1 MYSKFVYLC
10 TRMKKTILFS
20 LLLLTLLS
28 ACRDSNKFTVRG
40 HITEAKDSTL
50 VLEHLD
56 ESGAVEEIQ
65 KTRLDEDGTFKLKG
79 LRPANPEFYRL
90 RIADR
95 FINLSIDSTETVAI
109 EASYP
114 NMGTGYT
121 VEGSGPCDTIRL
133 LSLKLWQL
141 DLKTD
146 SIALDRSLTLSQR
159 DDSIQAEILRYK
171 DEVKRRFINGHYGSP
186 ASYYAL
192 FQSINGAR
200 VFDLENDRSDVT
212 WALAVANAWEAAWSD
227 ARRTQSLIEA
237 AQKGWSNTHRRVLE
251 VDINDEKIKQTGI
264 IDMGFPDINGRERRL
279 SSLKGQVVVLDFTA
293 YSMEG
298 SAQRNLE
305 LRSLYNKYHSRGL
318 EIYQVAIDPNEHYW
332 KTACRQLPWVCVWNP
347 NGRLNDIMT
356 IYNIQ
361 RLPTWLLVDR
371 DNNLVGR
378 QEMLGDIESEILK
391 LL

>member
-1 MYSKFVYLC
+1 
-10 TRMKKTILFS
+10 MKKTILFP
-20 LLLLTLLS
+20 LLLSVLLS
-28 ACRDSNKFTVRG
+28 ACHDSSNKFTVRG
-40 HITEAKDSTL
+40 HITEAEDSTL

-56 ESGAVEEIQ
+56 VNGSIEEVRTARLGKDGAFE
-65 KTRLDEDGTFKLKG
+65 LKG
-79 LRPANPEFYRL
+79 ARPANPEFYRL

-95 FINLSIDSTETVAI
+95 FINLSIDSTETVAV

-114 NMGTGYT
+114 NMGTDYT
-121 VEGSGPCDTIRL
+121 VTGSGPCDTIRL

-146 SIALDRSLTLSQR
+146 SIALDRSLTLPQR
-159 DDSIQAEILRYK
+159 DDSIRVEILRYK
-171 DEVKRRFINGHYGSP
+171 DDVKRKFINGHYGSP

-212 WALAVANAWEAAWSD
+212 WALAVANAWESAWPQSP
-227 ARRTQSLIEA
+227 RTQALIEV
-237 AQKGWSNTHRRVLE
+237 AQKGRANTHRRVLE
-251 VDINDEKIKQTGI
+251 LDINDEKIARTGI
-264 IDMGFPDINGRERRL
+264 IDMGFPDINGQERRL
-279 SSLKGQVVVLDFTA
+279 SDLKGRVVVLDFTA
-293 YSMEG
+293 YGMEG

-305 LRSLYNKYHSRGL
+305 LRSLYNKYHDRGL

-347 NGRLNDIMT
+347 NGQLNDIMT
-356 IYNIQ
+356 IYSIQ

-378 QEMLGDIESEILK
+378 QEMLGDIETEILK